1 MNGMPSMNKQ
11 IGTGPK
17 KVRGMAKASLDLIDR
32 MAAIIEDVEPIT
44 GRGVGY
50 KLFVAGLIP
59 SMSTNDMKRVYRLLK
74 EAREQGMIPWEWI
87 VDEGRAIERRPSW
100 NDPDHFARSASHQY
114 RRDFWSQQPRRCLVI
129 SEKGT
134 VRGIL
139 KPVLDE
145 LGVGFMAVHGF
156 SSATAVHD
164 LATDDDGRLLIVL
177 YVGDYDPSGLF
188 MSEHDLPNRLAEYG
202 GDHVTV
208 RRIALTRD
216 QLRGLPSFPAT
227 DKRND
232 PRYEWFTKNFGKQ
245 CWEIDAL
252 DPNALRDRVEAH
264 IRACIS
270 DRDAWDRCE
279 QINKAESKSLRTV
292 MRKWAS
298 G

>member
-1 MNGMPSMNKQ
+1 
-11 IGTGPK
+11 
-17 KVRGMAKASLDLIDR
+17 MAKESLDLIER
-32 MAAIIEDVEPIT
+32 MAAIIEEVQPIT

-50 KLFVAGLIP
+50 KLFVLGLIP

-74 EAREQGMIPWEWI
+74 EAREQRMIPWEWI

-100 NDPDHFARSASHQY
+100 NDPDEFARAASQGY
-114 RRDFWSQQPRRCLVI
+114 RRDFWSQQPLRCLVI

-145 LGVGFMAVHGF
+145 YGVGFLPVHGF

-164 LATDDDGRLLIVL
+164 LATSDDGSLLIVL

-188 MSEHDLPNRLAEYG
+188 MSEHDLPTRLAEYG
-202 GDHVTV
+202 GQHVTV

-227 DKRND
+227 DKRKD
-232 PRYEWFTKNFGKQ
+232 PRYEWFTKNFGKR

-252 DPNALRDRVEAH
+252 DPNALRNRVETH

-279 QINKAESKSLRTV
+279 QINKAESESLRTV
-292 MRKWAS
+292 MRKWAR